1 MSHAGSIVGIPGLE
15 IERVDRN
22 QGIHVW
28 ASPRKRPACVHCQH
42 APVRIKAS
50 DRRVVKH
57 TRQGNQVMTL
67 HLKVPKCHCAACQRY
82 F

>member
-1 MSHAGSIVGIPGLE
+1 MSHAGIIVGIPGLE

-28 ASPRKRPACVHCQH
+28 AYPRKRPACVHCQF

-50 DRRVVKH
+50 YQRTLKH
-57 TRQGNQVMTL
+57 PRQGNRVMTL
-67 HLKVPKCHCAACQRY
+67 HLKVPKYHCPQY
-82 F
+82 